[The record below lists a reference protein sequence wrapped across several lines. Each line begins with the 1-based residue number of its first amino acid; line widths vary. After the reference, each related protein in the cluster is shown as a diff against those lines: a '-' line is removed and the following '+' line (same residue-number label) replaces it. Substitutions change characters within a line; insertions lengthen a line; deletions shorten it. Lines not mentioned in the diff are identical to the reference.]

1 MLTTSKIYIAKYR
14 FLFILNIVIISELIS
29 HYLKGT
35 ELFSNNWLQ
44 SAFAILLAYIF
55 YMIFIE
61 NNIIKFSYNSRFN
74 QPFMDL
80 LRLTSLFVLS
90 KIITNLL
97 ENGIININLLWI
109 YKTIMIIT
117 IYFISD
123 IILADFL
130 IKFNNYQLLFY
141 YIFKVLLT
149 NYLVILFLYNKFTL
163 NDFIDQIAFLI
174 SYIFFEIII
183 KKFIII

>member
-1 MLTTSKIYIAKYR
+1 MLTTSEISIAKYR

-29 HYLKGT
+29 HYLKGD
-35 ELFSNNWLQ
+35 ELFSNNWLF
-44 SAFAILLAYIF
+44 SAFGILLAYIF

-61 NNIIKFSYNSRFN
+61 NYIIQFSYNSRFN

-80 LRLTSLFVLS
+80 LRLTSLFVIS

-97 ENGIININLLWI
+97 ESGIININLLWI
-109 YKTIMIIT
+109 YKTLMIIIT
-117 IYFISD
+117 YFIID

-141 YIFKVLLT
+141 YICKVFLS
-149 NYLVILFLYNKFTL
+149 NYLIILFLYNQFTV
-163 NDFIDQIAFLI
+163 NDLIDQISFLI

-183 KKFIII
+183 KKFIN